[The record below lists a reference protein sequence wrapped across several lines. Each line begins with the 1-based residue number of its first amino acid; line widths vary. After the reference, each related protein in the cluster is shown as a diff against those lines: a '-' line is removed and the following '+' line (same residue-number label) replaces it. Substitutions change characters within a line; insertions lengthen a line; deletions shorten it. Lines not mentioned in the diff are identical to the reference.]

1 MFKRLYWLT
10 VGSILGF
17 TAAVWGMVRAR
28 QAAAKL
34 TPAGMRADA
43 DAALRQLRRDLGA
56 ALREGREGMRETED
70 RLRADLAGRRG
81 TPR

>member
-17 TAAVWGMVRAR
+17 TAAVWGMVRAK

-34 TPAGMRADA
+34 TPAGVRADA
-43 DAALRQLRRDLGA
+43 EAALRQLRRDLSA
-56 ALREGREGMRETED
+56 AVAEGRDGMREAEA
-70 RLRADLAGRRG
+70 RLRQEQAGHRRS
-81 TPR
+81 PR